1 MAIKGA
7 WTNLFFKWS
16 GTELSD
22 HVKSFTFAE
31 EDSPVDITAM
41 GDTARI
47 MKSSGIPSW
56 AGTVVFHQDFGSSS
70 VQELFQGRAGNSTA
84 TLIAFRAST
93 ASAGSANKHY
103 SGTAVITGYT
113 GFQGGVGENA
123 EAELTFVGASAITAS
138 TST

>member
-16 GTELSD
+16 GTDLSD

-31 EDSPVDITAM
+31 SDDPVDITAM
-41 GDTARI
+41 TDTARI
-47 MKSSGIPSW
+47 AKSSGIPSW
-56 AGTVVFHQDFGSSS
+56 AGTVVFHQDFAAGS
-70 VQELFQGRAGNSTA
+70 VDKLFMGAAGNSTA
-84 TLIAFRAST
+84 TLIAFRPST
-93 ASAGSANKHY
+93 AAAGAGNEQLT
-103 SGTAVITGYT
+103 GTAVITGYT

-123 EAELTFVGASAITAS
+123 EAELTFVGGSAITAS

>member
-7 WTNLFFKWS
+7 WTNLFLKWS
-16 GTELSD
+16 GTDLSD

-56 AGTVVFHQDFGSSS
+56 AGTVVFHQDFGASG
-70 VQELFQGRAGNSTA
+70 VDQLFQGAAGNSTA
-84 TLIAFRAST
+84 TLIAFREST
-93 ASAGSANKHY
+93 SAAGATNKQHT
-103 SGTAVITGYT
+103 GTAVITGYT

-123 EAELTFVGASAITAS
+123 EAELTFVGGSAITAS